1 LKARKLSKNFVVI
14 VKGNFNYI
22 EIKDFLL
29 KVDISKNPQNIA
41 QRKPTYTQKKRL
53 ESNS

>member
-1 LKARKLSKNFVVI
+1 MVI

-29 KVDISKNPQNIA
+29 KVGISQNA
-41 QRKPTYTQKKRL
+41 QEYSSKKTYLHTKKSL
-53 ESNS
+53 ESKLFIF

>member
-1 LKARKLSKNFVVI
+1 VVI

-29 KVDISKNPQNIA
+29 KVGISQNT
-41 QRKPTYTQKKRL
+41 QELSSKKTYLVMRKDMYTITF
-53 ESNS
+53 E

>member
-1 LKARKLSKNFVVI
+1 MTKEKCDRCGSFLGTESKKTKQKFCVVVI

-29 KVDISKNPQNIA
+29 KVGISHF
-41 QRKPTYTQKKRL
+41 
-53 ESNS
+53 S